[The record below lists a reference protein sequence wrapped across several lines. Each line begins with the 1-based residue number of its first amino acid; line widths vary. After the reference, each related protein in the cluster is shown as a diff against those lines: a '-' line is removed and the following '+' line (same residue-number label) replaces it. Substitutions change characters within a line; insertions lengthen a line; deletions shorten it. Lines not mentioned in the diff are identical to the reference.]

1 MKALALTLTADSSR
15 PPSAERTKFGNNTPS
30 IRAFGMFTWAHA
42 VVRNNFQK
50 RLSNMLAVKNAL
62 LQSAVICHLKYLS
75 FSKLNASVLNTGLF
89 TVDKML
95 TNIGKNCRG
104 VEITCK
110 SSTMV
115 TFE

>member
-1 MKALALTLTADSSR
+1 MQIFYE
-15 PPSAERTKFGNNTPS
+15 SAGSNSHCRLVATTKRRTHEFGNNTPS

-95 TNIGKNCRG
+95 TNIGKKLQRG
-104 VEITCK
+104 
-110 SSTMV
+110 
-115 TFE
+115 